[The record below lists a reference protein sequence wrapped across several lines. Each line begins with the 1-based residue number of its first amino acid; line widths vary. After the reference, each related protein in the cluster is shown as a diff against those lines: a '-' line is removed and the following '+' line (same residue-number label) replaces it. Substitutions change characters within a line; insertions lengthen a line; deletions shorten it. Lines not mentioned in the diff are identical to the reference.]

1 MMKKLL
7 FLTLIAAFV
16 LGMQNQS
23 SAGVN
28 EQPVNE
34 ISEAAANNNY
44 AFFRLDQ
51 LGKLAYLVFYGPLH
65 KLGDNVNIKVHN
77 ASSGAIVQQ
86 EMITVHGGSMKH
98 IIYLDGLE
106 PGAYSVVVTGNIY
119 NLNQPFI
126 LE

>member
-1 MMKKLL
+1 MKKLI

-16 LGMQNQS
+16 LGLQNQS
-23 SAGVN
+23 AAWVT
-28 EQPVNE
+28 EKPVNE
-34 ISEAAANNNY
+34 ISESAANSNY
-44 AFFRLDQ
+44 AYFRLDQ
-51 LGKLAYLVFYGPLH
+51 LGKRAYLVFYGPLH
-65 KLGDNVNIKVHN
+65 KMGDNVDIKIHN

-86 EMITVHGGSMKH
+86 EMTTAHGGSMKH
-98 IIYLDGLE
+98 IINFDGLE

>member
-1 MMKKLL
+1 MKKLI

-16 LGMQNQS
+16 LGLQNQS
-23 SAGVN
+23 AAWVT
-28 EQPVNE
+28 EKPVNE
-34 ISEAAANNNY
+34 ISESAANNNY

-65 KLGDNVNIKVHN
+65 KLGDNVEVKIHD

-86 EMITVHGGSMKH
+86 EFISAHGGGIKH
-98 IIYLDGLE
+98 ILNFDGLE

-119 NLNQPFI
+119 NLSQPFI